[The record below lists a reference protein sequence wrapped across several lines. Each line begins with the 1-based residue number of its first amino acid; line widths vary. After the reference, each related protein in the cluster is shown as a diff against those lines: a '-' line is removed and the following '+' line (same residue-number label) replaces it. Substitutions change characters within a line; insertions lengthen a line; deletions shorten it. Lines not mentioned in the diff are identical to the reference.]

1 MRYKLTLSLLSALF
15 FILSC
20 SKTNGVDDNSDSPCP
35 PLTLLTRVSGTTTL
49 GGNGSSRAV
58 NMIFSYDQGN
68 RLIRIKDGQKTTKFS
83 YYDSPGYM
91 VEYLDST
98 TSIIKKQ
105 VLQLQSFAPYAMPQ
119 QILESHY
126 EGDQLVFQS
135 TNKYTYV
142 NDLIS
147 EVQRTSGNTVVVQ
160 KYTFKNSNIATF
172 DNGGGTIYSY
182 KYDNKRNPFA
192 DRSLKFNMGPIDFAS
207 ENSPTEIEENVN
219 GVKKIS
225 VRAYTYNQD
234 GYPTSVKSVSGDG
247 TVIIDYKFE
256 YGIFPVGCY

>member
-20 SKTNGVDDNSDSPCP
+20 SKTNDADDNNVGPCL

-49 GGNGSSRAV
+49 GDTGGSRTV
-58 NMIFSYDQGN
+58 DMIFSYDEGN
-68 RLIRIKDGQKTTKFS
+68 HLIRIKDGQKTAKFT
-83 YYDSPGYM
+83 YYSGPGYL

-98 TSIIKKQ
+98 TSVIKKQ
-105 VLQLQSFAPYAMPQ
+105 VLQLQEFAPFEKPLKV
-119 QILESHY
+119 LESHY

-147 EVQRTSGNTVVVQ
+147 NVQRTSGNTVVIQ
-160 KYTFKNSNIATF
+160 QYTFKNGNIATF
-172 DNGGGTIYSY
+172 DNGSGTIYSY

-192 DRSLKFNMGPIDFAS
+192 DRFLKFNMGPIDFAS

-225 VRAYTYNQD
+225 IRVYTYNQN
-234 GYPTSVKSVSGDG
+234 GYPTRVRSVSSDG
-247 TVIIDYKFE
+247 TVILDYKFE